1 MINKVILVGRT
12 GTDPEIKTIKGGS
25 MMATM
30 SIATTE
36 KIRDKDTQQMKD
48 KTTWH
53 KVVTFD
59 PNLAK
64 TIKDYVNKGTLLYL
78 EGQIDVSQY
87 TDSSGNKKFNTSIL
101 IPRYSGVMK
110 MLGGKQGSKIDNTIE
125 EINDDALTD
134 DPIPF

>member
-12 GTDPEIKTIKGGS
+12 GTDPEIKTIKSGE
-25 MMATM
+25 MAIM

-36 KIRDKDTQQMKD
+36 KVRDKETQQMTD

-59 PNLAK
+59 PNLSK
-64 TIKDYVNKGTLLYL
+64 TIKNYVTKGTLLYI

-87 TDSSGNKKFNTSIL
+87 TDSNGNKKYNTSIL
-101 IPRYSGVMK
+101 IPRFSGVMK
-110 MLGGKQGSKIDNTIE
+110 MLGGKQDKSIE
-125 EINDDALTD
+125 SVNSDALPD
-134 DPIPF
+134 DDIPDIPF